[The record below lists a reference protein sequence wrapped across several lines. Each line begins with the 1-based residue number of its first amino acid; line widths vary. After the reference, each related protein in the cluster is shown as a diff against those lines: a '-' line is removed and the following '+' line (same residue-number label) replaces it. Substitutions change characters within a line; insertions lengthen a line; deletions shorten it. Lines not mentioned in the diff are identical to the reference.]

1 MRISLTSKKFW
12 VTKLDGRLMKGKIL
26 NILRLEKGIV
36 SGETLSAALGVS
48 RVSIWKHIQKLSQ
61 LGYQIQTTPKGY
73 RLKKSPDTPF
83 SWEFPR
89 READIHYFDEV
100 SSTME
105 MAKKLAHKRCPNFTV
120 VIAGCQKKGRGRLD
134 RAWMSDPGGLYF
146 TVVLRPQI
154 PMMLSSRLNFLASIT
169 LARIL
174 RQAYEVD
181 ARVKWPNDILV
192 NDRKISGMLT
202 EVEAEADLVNFIN
215 IGIGINVNNDPS
227 RSVAQASSLKKIL
240 GKQISKIKLLSRF
253 LDEFESGMQ
262 QVDFDGIVAEW
273 KKHTITL
280 NRRVRIVTNQE
291 TSEGLAVDV
300 DDNGALILKMDDGSL
315 KKILYGDCFH
325 QK

>member
-1 MRISLTSKKFW
+1 
-12 VTKLDGRLMKGKIL
+12 MKGKIL

-36 SGETLSAALGVS
+36 SGETLSASLGIS
-48 RVSIWKHIQKLSQ
+48 RVSIWKHIQILSQ

-73 RLKKSPDTPF
+73 QLIKSPDIPF
-83 SWEFPR
+83 AWELAG
-89 READIHYFDEV
+89 REANVHYFDEV
-100 SSTME
+100 TSTME
-105 MAKKLAHKRCPNFTV
+105 IAKDLALKGCPNFTV
-120 VIAGCQKKGRGRLD
+120 VIAGRQKKGRGRLD
-134 RAWMSDPGGLYF
+134 RAWMSDSGGLYF
-146 TVVLRPQI
+146 TVVLRPQVPI
-154 PMMLSSRLNFLASIT
+154 MLSTRVSFLASIT
-169 LARIL
+169 LSRIL
-174 RQAYEVD
+174 REVYDVD

-202 EVEAEADLVNFIN
+202 EMEAETDRVNFIN

-240 GKQISKIKLLSRF
+240 GKQISRKELLLQF

-280 NRRVRIVTNQE
+280 HRRVRIVTNQE
-291 TSEGLAVDV
+291 TLEGLAVDV